1 MILHI
6 PYDFKLLLIKIVSV
20 EVIYFIISLL
30 NNQIIYVIYEFQN
43 YLNIII
49 IK

>member
-6 PYDFKLLLIKIVSV
+6 PYDFKLLLIKIVFV

-30 NNQIIYVIYEFQN
+30 NNQIIYVIYEYQN